1 MARAAG
7 PGAARL
13 LDGKLEA
20 VSIQRTIA
28 RFIYGEVSSRPDL
41 GEKSFLL

>member
-1 MARAAG
+1 MQQG
-7 PGAARL
+7 QEPHVL

-28 RFIYGEVSSRPDL
+28 RFIVTT
-41 GEKSFLL
+41 LLSLRKQYEQ